1 MLQAFFRLASYVLW
15 TFLALA
21 AYLPIRA
28 VGQDSRRI
36 VGVYWRTTQKIIGL
50 DPALHGSLSADR
62 PLLVVSNHI
71 SYLDIVVLS
80 GVIDGFFVAK
90 SDVAR
95 WPGIG
100 FLARIA
106 RTVFIDRKKGSVA
119 SQRDALAARMGEGL
133 PLVLF
138 PEGTSSDGNRVLP
151 FKSALFSVVETA
163 QTDAPIWVQPV
174 TIAYTRMNGL
184 PVGRGL
190 RDIFAWYGDME
201 LASHLWAF
209 LKMGRTR
216 VEVIFHEPVS
226 LARFG
231 SRKALAS
238 HCRDVIAHGLDLAH
252 TGHFY
257 DPRPKPIRP
266 EAARSASQD
275 RSAPQD
281 TLRLE
286 PGPDIG

>member
-1 MLQAFFRLASYVLW
+1 MGALHAFIRLLSYVAW
-15 TFLALA
+15 TLLALT

-28 VGQDSRRI
+28 LGQDSRRI
-36 VGVYWRTTQKIIGL
+36 VGIYWRVTQKIVGL
-50 DPALHGSLSADR
+50 DPVLHGSLSRER
-62 PLLVVSNHI
+62 PLLVVCNHI
-71 SYLDIVVLS
+71 SYLDIVVLN
-80 GVIDGFFVAK
+80 GIIEGFFVAK
-90 SDVAR
+90 RDVAR

-119 SQRDALAARMGEGL
+119 SQRDALTARIGEGA

-151 FKSALFSVVETA
+151 FKSALFSVVEA
-163 QTDAPIWVQPV
+163 AAPDQPIWVQPV

-184 PVGRGL
+184 PIGRGL
-190 RDIFAWYGDME
+190 RDLYAWYGDMD
-201 LASHLWAF
+201 LAPHLWTF
-209 LKMGRTR
+209 LKLGRAR

-226 LARFG
+226 LARFA

-252 TGHFY
+252 TGHY
-257 DPRPKPIRP
+257 YSPRPKSIRP
-266 EAARSASQD
+266 PVVKDA
-275 RSAPQD
+275 
-281 TLRLE
+281 LGLE
-286 PGPDIG
+286 PGPDMR